1 MCSYVL
7 CILYPVLWSY
17 ALYVSSVVFILCAL
31 CILACYLLLYDVYIV
46 HFCVLVTPVLW
57 YLCSGTR
64 SVLSSLYSALRSLLL
79 ALLRSALSTLYS
91 ALYSPLFT
99 PLCALYSTLHSPLRS
114 AFRTL
119 YSVVDSALY
128 LSCVLIILECCA
140 FSVMHLCIFYDVFV
154 YSLCRVRAFSV
165 LYLCICCAVFVL
177 FCAVALY
184 FL

>member
-1 MCSYVL
+1 MYPCVLFTSVQCVCALSLFVCYYSCALCEAIPVCSYVL

-31 CILACYLLLYDVYIV
+31 CILACYLLLYDVCIV

-64 SVLSSLYSALRSLLL
+64 SALSSLYSALRSLLL
-79 ALLRSALSTLYS
+79 ALLRSALCTLYS

-119 YSVVDSALY
+119 YSAVDSALY
-128 LSCVLIILECCA
+128 LPCVLFILECR
-140 FSVMHLCIFYDVFV
+140 MFYCDA
-154 YSLCRVRAFSV
+154 SM
-165 LYLCICCAVFVL
+165 YLL
-177 FCAVALY
+177 
-184 FL
+184 